1 MGFAILLRLCAEDS
15 AENDENWFLVP
26 KYYLMTSFDALW
38 GINLIDDLDYFIS
51 FMTVSSNFA

>member
-1 MGFAILLRLCAEDS
+1 MILLRLCAEDS

-38 GINLIDDLDYFIS
+38 GINLIADLVFGFLKI
-51 FMTVSSNFA
+51 VE